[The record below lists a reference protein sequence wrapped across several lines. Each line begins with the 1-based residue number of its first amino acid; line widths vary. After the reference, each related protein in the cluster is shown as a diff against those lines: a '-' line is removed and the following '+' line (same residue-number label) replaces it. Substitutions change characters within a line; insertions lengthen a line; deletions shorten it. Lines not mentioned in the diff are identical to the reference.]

1 MSLLPSF
8 RELLQPFQSQMTGPT
23 FASLLTVLAGWVL
36 CRRRRHTVSGALDAV
51 GGDDDGGGDGCDKH
65 FCAYHRLFAAARW
78 DVEAV
83 GLALAGLILGT
94 FASAAS
100 HGGAVFLV
108 VDDTLCRKRG
118 RRLFGVGMHYD
129 AQLTGRRWS
138 NANRSVKSRGHCWV
152 ILGVVVSFP
161 FRPGHY
167 YCLPVLS
174 RLYLNGDA
182 ALRHRR
188 VYRTKPQLALE
199 MLGKLCGAFPERRF
213 HLLAD
218 SAYGGRHLLGEL
230 PANCAFTCRWILNA
244 ALYAPA
250 PARQPGA
257 TGRRRVRGARLPGVA
272 EMLAGRCRHATLS
285 KGPGRDGRDDRRRD
299 DVTCRVAVARDC
311 RFHALPALPLTV
323 VACEPL
329 TAAESGKPR
338 PAMRAVY
345 FTTEVDAAPAQ
356 VLAWYAMRWS
366 IEVTIRD
373 AKQELGLAQPQA
385 RVERA
390 VRRLAPTLLLTYS
403 LTVLWFAQAG
413 RRGWRPPRH
422 AWYPSKRHASFTDML
437 TTLRQQ
443 MLRERFRAVL
453 KDQGATAVPR
463 NVVKTLLALTRR
475 AA

>member
-1 MSLLPSF
+1 MPTLVPSF
-8 RELLQPFQSQMTGPT
+8 LQLLQPFQSQMTTPT

-36 CRRRRHTVSGALDAV
+36 CRRRHTVTGALDAV
-51 GGDDDGGGDGCDKH
+51 GHGKH

-83 GLALAGLILGT
+83 GLALAGLILAVL
-94 FASAAS
+94 ASSA
-100 HGGAVFLV
+100 GGVVFLV
-108 VDDTLCRKRG
+108 IDDTLCRKRG
-118 RRLFGVGMHYD
+118 RKLFGAGMHYD

-152 ILGVVVSFP
+152 VLGVVVGFP
-161 FRPGHY
+161 FCPGHY

-188 VYRTKPQLALE
+188 AYRTKPQLALE
-199 MLGKLCGAFPERRF
+199 LLGKLCAAFPGRRF

-218 SAYGGRHLLGEL
+218 SAYGGRNLLGEL

-250 PARQPGA
+250 PARPAAGA
-257 TGRRRVRGARLPGVA
+257 KGRRRLRGDRLPGVA
-272 EMLAGRCRHATLS
+272 DMLAGRCEHLALDLY
-285 KGPGRDGRDDRRRD
+285 GRRESN
-299 DVTCRVAVARDC
+299 CRVSLARDC
-311 RFHALPALPLTV
+311 RFHALPDVPLTV

-329 TAAESGKPR
+329 SVSGKPR
-338 PAMRAVY
+338 PGMRAVFY
-345 FTTEVDAAPAQ
+345 TTVVDATPAQ
-356 VLAWYAMRWS
+356 VLAWYAKRWS

-403 LTVLWFAQAG
+403 LVVLWFAQSG
-413 RRGWRPPRH
+413 HRRWRPPRH
-422 AWYPSKRHASFTDML
+422 AWYPAKRHASFADML
-437 TTLRQQ
+437 TALRQQ
-443 MLRERFRAVL
+443 VLHEQCRVVLNDPRA
-453 KDQGATAVPR
+453 AAVPR
-463 NVVKTLLALTRR
+463 NVVQTLLTLAKR

>member
-1 MSLLPSF
+1 MPTFVPSF
-8 RELLQPFQSQMTGPT
+8 LELLQPFRSQMSAPT

-36 CRRRRHTVSGALDAV
+36 CRRRRHTVTGALDAL
-51 GGDDDGGGDGCDKH
+51 GGTHDKH

-83 GLALAGLILGT
+83 GLALAGVILAVL
-94 FASAAS
+94 ASAS
-100 HGGAVFLV
+100 GGVVFLA

-118 RRLFGVGMHYD
+118 RKLFGAGMHYD

-152 ILGVVVSFP
+152 ILGPVVALP

-174 RLYLNGDA
+174 RLYLNRA
-182 ALRHRR
+182 AARRHRR
-188 VYRTKPQLALE
+188 AYRTKPQLALE
-199 MLGKLCGAFPERRF
+199 MLGKLCAAFPGRRF

-230 PANCAFTCRWILNA
+230 PGNCDLTCRWITNA

-250 PARQPGA
+250 PPRAPGA
-257 TGRRRVRGARLPGVA
+257 TGRRRVRGPRLPGVA
-272 EMLAGRCRHATLS
+272 EMLASRCEHLTLDLYGR
-285 KGPGRDGRDDRRRD
+285 RDGS
-299 DVTCRVAVARDC
+299 CRVAAARDC
-311 RFHALPALPLTV
+311 RFHALPAVPLTV

-329 TAAESGKPR
+329 TAAGRPR
-338 PAMRAVY
+338 PGMRAAFY
-345 FTTEVDAAPAQ
+345 TTALDATPAD
-356 VLAWYAMRWS
+356 VLAWYARRWS
-366 IEVTIRD
+366 VEVTIRD

-403 LTVLWFAQAG
+403 LVVLWFAQHG
-413 RRGWRPPRH
+413 HRGWRPPRH
-422 AWYPSKRHASFTDML
+422 AWYRSKRHASFADML
-437 TTLRQQ
+437 TA
-443 MLRERFRAVL
+443 LRERTLREQCRAVL
-453 KDQGATAVPR
+453 NNPGGAGLPR
-463 NVVKTLLALTRR
+463 NVLKTLVTLTKR